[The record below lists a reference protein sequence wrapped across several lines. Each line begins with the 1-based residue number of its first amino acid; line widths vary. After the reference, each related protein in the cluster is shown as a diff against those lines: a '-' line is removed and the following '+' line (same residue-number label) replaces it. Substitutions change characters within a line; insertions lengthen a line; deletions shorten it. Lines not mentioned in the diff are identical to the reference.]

1 MLPAALIG
9 THRSAAPI
17 ADVQLVDALVV
28 LAVCIG
34 VIPQCLFP
42 DLCDARRK
50 RQFQQRTAVIETF
63 LAQLCHAVRNVD
75 VRQRHIGIETVV
87 SQRLHRVGQ
96 GHLLQ
101 RRAVGEHRTVEL
113 RHAVRHGNVL
123 QRRTVIEAVLP
134 DCRHLIQV
142 DLFQGG
148 SADETPVPQRPA
160 RIRHRIAGNRELR
173 FARAQ
178 QEGALYRRVRQITD
192 QLVHCLGDLAA
203 WADYPEDEIP
213 AVTPEGL
220 QQSLT
225 AILQPL
231 EQTLATYDY
240 GRILRA
246 GVSAVIVGK
255 PNVGKS
261 TLFNLLSG
269 SQRSIVTEIAGT
281 TRDVV
286 EEQIRLGDVT
296 LRLSDTAGL
305 RETEDIIEQIGVR
318 RAGER
323 LRDADLILAVFDA
336 TRPLDDDD
344 RRMLE
349 QLPEK
354 PVIAILNKSD
364 QPALLE
370 PAALQAQF
378 SRVISMAAKDGNGL
392 EELRQAVEELFYREQ
407 VTPEMG
413 VVSNER
419 QKQCLEHARAQILQ
433 AQEALE
439 AGEML
444 DAVTVLL
451 EEAAD
456 ALLTLTG
463 ERVSEAVVNDVFARF
478 CVGK

>member
-1 MLPAALIG
+1 MDVIG
-9 THRSAAPI
+9 A
-17 ADVQLVDALVV
+17 
-28 LAVCIG
+28 
-34 VIPQCLFP
+34 
-42 DLCDARRK
+42 
-50 RQFQQRTAVIETF
+50 
-63 LAQLCHAVRNVD
+63 
-75 VRQRHIGIETVV
+75 
-87 SQRLHRVGQ
+87 
-96 GHLLQ
+96 
-101 RRAVGEHRTVEL
+101 
-113 RHAVRHGNVL
+113 
-123 QRRTVIEAVLP
+123 
-134 DCRHLIQV
+134 
-142 DLFQGG
+142 
-148 SADETPVPQRPA
+148 
-160 RIRHRIAGNRELR
+160 AGNRELR

-419 QKQCLEHARAQILQ
+419 QKQCLEHAKAQILQ